1 MSTLTAQATVGPG
14 MWQGMPSAS
23 CGACSALTASRWHS
37 NNSVFATL
45 GMDYG
50 PVVDKV
56 VKNGE
61 PGFAWLE
68 NMQQFSR
75 MRGEPD
81 HKDHRAGGGNP
92 CLEQTLES
100 YELCCLVETFP
111 SNHESFDDFR
121 RTLKVCARACVALL
135 SLCTTGLWLWVW
147 MCVCGCVW
155 LCVAATLMRGGMQC
169 VQYAYLYAK
178 TVTLGTTHWP
188 ATNRV
193 MLRNRRIG
201 CSLSGI
207 AQFVA
212 SKGGCTRTGQ
222 VLWCAFLS
230 VDPSWVV
237 VCDTGLHNLQQWA
250 EDGYDAIQHYDK
262 LYSDWLAIPRSI
274 KTTCIKPSG
283 TVSLVAG
290 CTWP

>member
-75 MRGEPD
+75 MSGEPD

-121 RTLKVCARACVALL
+121 RTLKVCARVCVALL
-135 SLCTTGLWLWVW
+135 SLCTTV
-147 MCVCGCVW
+147 CVSVSVPVC
-155 LCVAATLMRGGMQC
+155 LAATLMRGGMQLC
-169 VQYAYLYAK
+169 AVCIPVRQDRDSRNN
-178 TVTLGTTHWP
+178 TLARHQPCDVAQSPHRMQPEWDCTI
-188 ATNRV
+188 R
-193 MLRNRRIG
+193 
-201 CSLSGI
+201 GI
-207 AQFVA
+207 Q
-212 SKGGCTRTGQ
+212 G
-222 VLWCAFLS
+222 
-230 VDPSWVV
+230 WV
-237 VCDTGLHNLQQWA
+237 H
-250 EDGYDAIQHYDK
+250 
-262 LYSDWLAIPRSI
+262 S
-274 KTTCIKPSG
+274 
-283 TVSLVAG
+283 
-290 CTWP
+290 